1 MVTIALI
8 GAGKIARLHAANIRA
23 NPDAHLAWIC
33 DPRPGNAARLAADG
47 ERVTLDAHEAIASP
61 GTDAIWVTSP
71 NATHVDWI
79 LAGVKAGK
87 PVFCEK
93 PVDLDLDR
101 ARDCERQVAELG
113 GRVMI
118 GFNRRFDPTFAE
130 LQARVADG
138 EIGQVIQATI
148 TARDP
153 EPPPLAYVPTSGG
166 IFRDMSIHDFDVA
179 RWLAGP
185 IESVYA
191 IGQDT
196 DEGLREAGDLGA
208 ATVLLRAASGA
219 TVTVFSS
226 RSCAF
231 GYDQR
236 VEVFGTDGMLQAR
249 NERPTRVAGY
259 KPTTTATLG
268 RLKDH
273 YIQRFAQAYQREL
286 AAFIVGVQSGG
297 PLAPGLAQ
305 GVAALEIADAAAR
318 SAATGTVVRLPGN

>member
-23 NPDAHLAWIC
+23 NPDARLSWIA

-47 ERVTLDAHEAIASP
+47 ERVTLDVHEAITAPDS
-61 GTDAIWVTSP
+61 DAIWITAP
-71 NATHVDWI
+71 NLTHVDLI

-93 PVDLDLDR
+93 PVDLDLGR
-101 ARDCERQVAELG
+101 ARDCQRQVAELG

-138 EIGQVIQATI
+138 EIGQIVQATI

-166 IFRDMSIHDFDVA
+166 IFRDMTIHDFDVA

-196 DEGLREAGDLGA
+196 DEPLRQAGDLGA
-208 ATVLLRAASGA
+208 ASVLLRAVSGA
-219 TVTVFSS
+219 AITVFSS

-236 VEVFGTDGMLQAR
+236 VEVFGTGGMLQAR
-249 NERPTRVAGY
+249 NERPTRVASY

-273 YIQRFAQAYQREL
+273 YAQRFAEAYRREL
-286 AAFIVGVQSGG
+286 AAFLTAVTSGA
-297 PLAPGLAQ
+297 PLTPGLAE
-305 GVAALEIADAAAR
+305 GVAALEIADAAAH
-318 SAATGTVVRLPGN
+318 SAATGTVVRL